1 MIIAEGTS
9 SRHVNSIAQKIIEFL
24 KNKKVKKVSTEGLN
38 KSEWVL
44 IDAGDILVHLFQRE
58 TREFYD
64 LEKMWIQKIRPSP
77 TPRVRSPGLAG
88 HSWSVCLGVGE
99 GPHIP

>member
-24 KNKKVKKVSTEGLN
+24 KNKKIKKVSTGGLN
-38 KSEWVL
+38 KSDWVL
-44 IDAGDILVHLFQRE
+44 IDAGDILVHLFQHE

-64 LEKMWIQKIRPSP
+64 LEKMWIQKKGDAESFTIGSD
-77 TPRVRSPGLAG
+77 T
-88 HSWSVCLGVGE
+88 
-99 GPHIP
+99 

>member
-9 SRHVNSIAQKIIEFL
+9 SRHVNSMAQKIIEFL

-44 IDAGDILVHLFQRE
+44 IDAGDIVVHLFQHE

-64 LEKMWIQKIRPSP
+64 LEKMWVQKKGDAESFTIGSD
-77 TPRVRSPGLAG
+77 T
-88 HSWSVCLGVGE
+88 
-99 GPHIP
+99 

>member
-9 SRHVNSIAQKIIEFL
+9 SRHVNSMAQKIIEFL

-44 IDAGDILVHLFQRE
+44 IDAGDIVVHLFQQLNLRRNLSQ
-58 TREFYD
+58 TR
-64 LEKMWIQKIRPSP
+64 PC
-77 TPRVRSPGLAG
+77 T
-88 HSWSVCLGVGE
+88 
-99 GPHIP
+99 

>member
-44 IDAGDILVHLFQRE
+44 IDAGDILIHLFLLYILCSNIFFQLLLYSGYLLQ
-58 TREFYD
+58 FV
-64 LEKMWIQKIRPSP
+64 L
-77 TPRVRSPGLAG
+77 VL
-88 HSWSVCLGVGE
+88 
-99 GPHIP
+99 